1 MKAGIALLA
10 LLLLAVLPETT
21 AADEITWKPVTA
33 AVLKV
38 DERPAKIWNV
48 YTADKRGSKILVQLG
63 QRFLMLDT
71 DAREV
76 WELDPATLKRKG
88 TELRGERANAKSGE
102 AQRSQRKGR
111 EILLPTEDWLMRDAG
126 RARRI
131 RVRLGTEGRVL
142 EVQLPLQPD
151 LRSLY

>member
-1 MKAGIALLA
+1 MKAGIAILA

-21 AADEITWKPVTA
+21 AADEVTWRPVTA
-33 AVLKV
+33 AVLKI

-48 YTADKRGSKILVQLG
+48 YTADRRGSKILVQLG

-76 WELDPATLKRKG
+76 RELDPATLKRKG
-88 TELRGERANAKSGE
+88 KELRWERKNAE
-102 AQRSQRKGR
+102 AQSRKS
-111 EILLPTEDWLMRDAG
+111 EKLLPSEDWLMRDAG

-131 RVRLGTEGRVL
+131 RVRLAAEGRVL
-142 EVQLPLQPD
+142 EVQLPLQSD